1 MFWNRGFEGKLE
13 RISMLLQRSFSNVKN
28 DTNNLAKWIQYLHQK
43 GQEQEAL
50 IRKMNEELSNMP
62 RTREDIRH
70 IIDSYYSY
78 DSVLSQIQR
87 LNSRVDELVQRQ
99 VTVPQPVQHMQPR
112 AESEGAITEID
123 RRLKQLET
131 KKLSLKERL
140 IKRLTKNSKDYVK
153 SVILSYIR
161 KYESIPALQLKEMVV
176 GDQALCSKSS
186 FYRILEEVED
196 MDQVGVI
203 KKGKEKHYFFKAIK
217 NLD

>member
-13 RISMLLQRSFSNVKN
+13 RINTLLQRSFSNVKN
-28 DTNNLAKWIQYLHQK
+28 DTNNLSRWMQYLYQK
-43 GQEQEAL
+43 SQEQEAL
-50 IRKMNEELSNMP
+50 IRKMNEELSRMP

-78 DSVLSQIQR
+78 DTVLGQIHR
-87 LNSRVDELVQRQ
+87 LSSRVDEIAQRQ
-99 VTVPQPVQHMQPR
+99 AHIPQPVQQVQPR

-123 RRLKQLET
+123 KRLRQLET

-153 SVILSYIR
+153 SVILSYIK
-161 KYESIPALQLKEMVV
+161 KYESIPALQIKEMVV
-176 GDQALCSKSS
+176 DDQALCSKSS
-186 FYRILEEVED
+186 FYRILEEVEE
-196 MDQVGVI
+196 MNQVGII